1 MKNQSFGGGLTIPT
15 ETGFVEETLELLKR
29 WGADAV
35 RDCDG
40 TAMPDEIKRAGY
52 KVYSTY
58 FVARGDNGFA
68 KTVPDERTHFF
79 VCSEYVPA
87 TGDTL
92 SLEIMRGYF
101 GQQIQPEYDCDLR
114 KYWEVIDR
122 TTGEVVPADDW
133 SADRAANVVTIRNC
147 KKFHHYSVSFLARVF
162 RAADTARVRL
172 RSA

>member
-58 FVARGDNGFA
+58 FVARGVNGLQRPCP
-68 KTVPDERTHFF
+68 TSGRTFSCAASMYRQRGIRF
-79 VCSEYVPA
+79 
-87 TGDTL
+87 L
-92 SLEIMRGYF
+92 SRLCAGISGSRYS
-101 GQQIQPEYDCDLR
+101 PS
-114 KYWEVIDR
+114 
-122 TTGEVVPADDW
+122 TTAICVNIG
-133 SADRAANVVTIRNC
+133 
-147 KKFHHYSVSFLARVF
+147 K
-162 RAADTARVRL
+162 
-172 RSA
+172 

>member
-1 MKNQSFGGGLTIPT
+1 M
-15 ETGFVEETLELLKR
+15 
-29 WGADAV
+29 
-35 RDCDG
+35 
-40 TAMPDEIKRAGY
+40 
-52 KVYSTY
+52 YSTY
-58 FVARGDNGFA
+58 FVARGAQRVCKDRA
-68 KTVPDERTHFF
+68 DERTHFF

-133 SADRAANVVTIRNC
+133 SADRASER
-147 KKFHHYSVSFLARVF
+147 R
-162 RAADTARVRL
+162 DD
-172 RSA
+172 